1 MTIHRKPP
9 TGHVSRAAA
18 FGDQAFTR
26 DTLARTLWGEAR
38 SEGREGMMAVA
49 SVILNRAA
57 KPGWWGR
64 SVADVC
70 LRPWQF
76 SCWLADDPN
85 RAKLEKVD
93 ERDVQFRIAL
103 QVADQ
108 ALGGGLPDYTFGAT
122 HYHTVDIAPN
132 WARGHTPCAVI
143 GRHAFYN
150 DIA

>member
-1 MTIHRKPP
+1 MTIQDMLSLKNLR
-9 TGHVSRAAA
+9 RAAG
-18 FGDQAFTR
+18 FSDQAFTR

-38 SEGREGMMAVA
+38 GEGREGMMAVA

-64 SVADVC
+64 SVAEVC

-85 RAKLEKVD
+85 RAKLEQVG
-93 ERDVQFRIAL
+93 ERDPQFRLAQQIAE
-103 QVADQ
+103 Q
-108 ALGGGLPDYTFGAT
+108 ALSGGLPDYTFGAT
-122 HYHTVDIAPN
+122 HYHAVDIAPT
-132 WARGHTPCAVI
+132 WAQGHTPCVVI

>member
-1 MTIHRKPP
+1 MTSHYRPP
-9 TGHVSRAAA
+9 VDHIRRATG
-18 FGDQAFTR
+18 FGDQAFAR

-38 SEGREGMMAVA
+38 GEGREGMMAVA

-64 SVADVC
+64 SVAEVC
-70 LRPWQF
+70 LRPRQF

-93 ERDVQFRIAL
+93 ERDAQFRLAQQIAE
-103 QVADQ
+103 Q

-122 HYHTVDIAPN
+122 HYHAVDIAPA
-132 WARGHTPCAVI
+132 WAKGHTPCVVI